1 MRITS
6 TNKTNGKKI
15 TVNKNYDKWQLQCTA
30 IWRTAHAAAVIL
42 GFNYEVHNALATN
55 STILQRTFQQ
65 PVSIYQCLW
74 PNLYSACTATA
85 IYEKKR
91 WQLNWIQQH
100 SIQESQFPKPM
111 ELWAKLQNLS
121 FCRGNQPS
129 QIIVASVVSLCR
141 TVTFCDICHF
151 SSASSLM
158 SLLDVINC

>member
-6 TNKTNGKKI
+6 TNNTNGKKI

-85 IYEKKR
+85 IYEKKTPTVK
-91 WQLNWIQQH
+91 LNSATLNSGITVSEANGTLSQAAEFVVLPRKSAEPNNCGFCGITLPH
-100 SIQESQFPKPM
+100 SDI
-111 ELWAKLQNLS
+111 LWYLP
-121 FCRGNQPS
+121 F
-129 QIIVASVVSLCR
+129 
-141 TVTFCDICHF
+141 
-151 SSASSLM
+151 
-158 SLLDVINC
+158 